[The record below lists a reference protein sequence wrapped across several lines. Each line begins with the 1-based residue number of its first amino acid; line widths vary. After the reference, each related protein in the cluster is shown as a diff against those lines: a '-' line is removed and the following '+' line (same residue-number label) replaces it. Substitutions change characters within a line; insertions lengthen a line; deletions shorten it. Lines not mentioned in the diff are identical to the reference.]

1 MKMRKFG
8 RFSPDHKKIL
18 DPSLDRHAT
27 KNMYDKAYV
36 VHIYGRSIV
45 DLARILVET

>member
-1 MKMRKFG
+1 MRKFG
-8 RFSPDHKKIL
+8 RFSPGDKKIL
-18 DPSLDRHAT
+18 DPPLDQHAT
-27 KNMYDKAYV
+27 KTMYNKAYV